1 MPESGKNKENFDF
14 RLTIYDCVFEILRFH
29 LRGGYG
35 GQVVQN
41 E

>member
-1 MPESGKNKENFDF
+1 MTF
-14 RLTIYDCVFEILRFH
+14 RLIIDYFFEILRFH